1 MMCALALMSAC
12 SNDEKEIREVAYNYS
27 YALANYKVEDA
38 TQYCTKETQET
49 SLAYGLELMK
59 GVSAE
64 YIASDTPATIEI
76 EGIEMTSDTTATA
89 QYHKKTPIKDF
100 GAKVNMVKRDGKW
113 LVHDPMEAT
122 QKSNNKEERKIV
134 ADTINRNG
142 KELVLYRFE
151 SEKEKEQ

>member
-38 TQYCTKETQET
+38 IQYCTKETQET

-64 YIASDTPATIEI
+64 YIASETPATIEI
-76 EGIEMTSDTTATA
+76 EGIEITSDTTATA

-100 GAKVNMVKRDGKW
+100 MAKVNIVKRDGKW
-113 LVHDPMEAT
+113 LVHDPMVTT
-122 QKSNNKEERKIV
+122 QDSKNQEEKVVV
-134 ADTINRNG
+134 ADTIKRNG
-142 KELVLYRFE
+142 KEVVLYHFE
-151 SEKEKEQ
+151 PKKEK

>member
-1 MMCALALMSAC
+1 MMSALALMSAC

-27 YALANYKVEDA
+27 YALANYKIEDA

-100 GAKVNMVKRDGKW
+100 MAKVNIVKRDGKW
-113 LVHDPMEAT
+113 LVHDPMVTT
-122 QKSNNKEERKIV
+122 QDSKNQEEKVVV
-134 ADTINRNG
+134 ADTIKRNG
-142 KELVLYRFE
+142 KEVVLYHFE
-151 SEKEKEQ
+151 PKKEK

>member
-1 MMCALALMSAC
+1 MMSALALVSAC

-76 EGIEMTSDTTATA
+76 EGIEMTSDTSATA

-100 GAKVNMVKRDGKW
+100 SGKLEIVKRDGKW
-113 LVHDPMEAT
+113 LAHAPMEAT

>member
-1 MMCALALMSAC
+1 MTSALTLISAC

-100 GAKVNMVKRDGKW
+100 MAKVNIVKRDGKW
-113 LVHDPMEAT
+113 LVHDPMKAT